1 MLEHGLIPLSLS
13 SVGWMNPIEF
23 ISSYKLYFFTI
34 CLVQSLWGECS
45 CSEATYGGVVVTLI
59 RQGNAEQSKQA
70 HSCEHM
76 GHSNQLNHVL
86 KYPVVSEG
94 DETKST

>member
-1 MLEHGLIPLSLS
+1 M
-13 SVGWMNPIEF
+13 
-23 ISSYKLYFFTI
+23 
-34 CLVQSLWGECS
+34 
-45 CSEATYGGVVVTLI
+45 TLI